1 MRTFC
6 METFGKAFG
15 LLLMMGLLL
24 SALTCSFVSAQGA
37 IPDLNTK
44 GSTLARQQGRSA
56 SVNQSS
62 ALTFIPIEYP
72 GASATRATGINAQG
86 AIVGSF
92 DDDVATHGFLLRG
105 SRFTTID
112 VPGSSY
118 TQPKSVNT
126 REEIVGYYYDAEL
139 NLHGFYWHNGRF
151 RLIDI
156 PFSIETRAEGINDT
170 GVISGEFND
179 IDENEHGFLMR
190 DGKFETI
197 DVPNAETTDIW
208 TIANDGWFAG
218 DYSDATTVYAYLR
231 NKHGDYLSLAYPGAQ
246 ADSARAINDRHE
258 IVGRWD
264 DDSVSPVQIPC
275 TTQCHGFLWAEG
287 VFQSIDV
294 PGAISTLAL
303 GINNRRQ
310 IVGRFIDSAG
320 NDHGFVTKPVP
331 KDNLGSNQNA
341 LTPLDPD
348 ERK

>member
-1 MRTFC
+1 MRIPCT
-6 METFGKAFG
+6 ETLRRIFG
-15 LLLMMGLLL
+15 LQFMMGILL
-24 SALTCSFVSAQGA
+24 SACSCSFVSAQGGV
-37 IPDLNTK
+37 PDLNTN
-44 GSTLARQQGRSA
+44 GRTSARHQGLPANA
-56 SVNQSS
+56 SKSS

-72 GASATRATGINAQG
+72 GASATRAMGINAQG

-92 DDDVATHGFLLRG
+92 DDSVATHGFLLREG
-105 SRFTTID
+105 KFTPFD
-112 VPGSSY
+112 VPGTTF
-118 TQPKSVNT
+118 TQPKSINA
-126 REEIVGYYYDAEL
+126 REEIVGYYLDAES
-139 NLHGFYWHNGRF
+139 NLRGFYWCKGHF
-151 RLIDI
+151 EMIDI

-190 DGKFETI
+190 EGKFETF

-231 NKHGDYLSLAYPGAQ
+231 NKHGDYLTLAYPGALG
-246 ADSARAINDRHE
+246 DSARAINDRHE

-264 DDSVSPVQIPC
+264 DDSVPPIQIPC
-275 TTQCHGFLWAEG
+275 TTQCHGFFWSEG

-294 PGAISTLAL
+294 PGAVSTLAL

-310 IVGRFIDSAG
+310 IVGKFVDSAG

-341 LTPLDPD
+341 LTPLGPD
-348 ERK
+348 DQK